1 MIPFKN
7 RFHGHSSLNYV
18 YKNGQAVRCHS
29 MIIKTVANKHRQ
41 DSRIAVVIGKK
52 TLKSAVGRNRIR
64 RRIYEVIRIIL
75 PKLNGV
81 YDIAFIIT
89 ASDIINIS
97 QQEMIDQ
104 IEQLLGQSKILVKK

>member
-1 MIPFKN
+1 MIPFRN
-7 RFHGHSSLNYV
+7 RFHGHSSLGYV

-41 DSRIAVVIGKK
+41 DSRIAVVISKK

-64 RRIYEVIRIIL
+64 RRIYEVIRNIL
-75 PKLNGV
+75 PRLNKV
-81 YDIAFIIT
+81 YDIALIIT
-89 ASDIINIS
+89 ASDIINVS

-104 IEQLLGQSKILVKK
+104 IEQLLDQAKVLVKK